1 MPKSAKDNSQSYVS
15 KLVQSVSQHYIA
27 VLAES
32 APETVERLAQK
43 DAIQQGDDKS
53 ERMAAYIAF
62 WNTLDE
68 TQQLSLASHDAKL
81 NQIARMARVIATTKV
96 VWAHNALKTTNAGS
110 IDFVL
115 EHFRQSG
122 VTAGQVQK
130 FINENA
136 QAWVS
141 LTGHPTNPT
150 TLEYTKAQISLAR
163 VISDDHATP
172 GDLRLAL
179 ITLRDTP
186 IVGAHKTPL
195 EEAEETLATLDV
207 IFDSAIALKQL
218 FESALKKHGYADE
231 GVTIQRGLI
240 RPCVW
245 TLGDGDGNENMT
257 AEILDRGIA
266 LHRRRIATR
275 YSEKEAAIIAQAMQE
290 GVSSAH
296 ITQIEE
302 LSHHLQTHE
311 TGRTES
317 FARRG
322 ELLAKTLRATGHVQ
336 TAKTLD
342 EFAFLIRCFGR
353 NFAKIDIRH
362 NAIDIMA
369 SAATLLERSALM
381 DKADFT
387 ALSLDEQGHKLSA
400 WLEDETA
407 LEALRKNAFSAI
419 KDDKI
424 AARILGRLRVI
435 GENPD
440 MCEKLIIAETTHS
453 AHALAALLLLKITG
467 NPIGNVDSRIDLV
480 ILSESV
486 ADLVSIG
493 HTLETL
499 LENKT
504 FRRHVASRK
513 QLIAMIA
520 KSDTT
525 RQDGRGEAEYAQYEA
540 AVEVYRVADLMK
552 RKHKILEPVLV
563 SVKNGGGHALQR
575 GGGRVTEVPAV
586 HGRAAADARVTDIGP
601 STLTIQG
608 QQQTILFCPGKVAL
622 GSLEAFAAQNLYTK
636 AGIQGEM
643 RPPRFSRNAN
653 RQYARAD
660 AWLYAKTAG
669 DAFDRLIKNNPAI
682 DELFIAAPWLAMK
695 AGNVSSRPA
704 KRGEKQVCPGIT
716 PAEAKGKNPKALEG
730 RAISGERLSAHACV
744 PVFSVLGL
752 LEAME
757 AVRHEGTACANPD
770 KYGDALH
777 HLYRAHKIQR
787 DAARAT
793 INVVAMADFDIAWPL
808 LAGCPRPNKKQ
819 VTALAKQFICTDKPH
834 ANTPEIT
841 LAFLEHYF
849 LEVEKL
855 TYSMISGQTAP
866 KNMRHGAAL
875 QKLWPELAAQVSAR
889 NRSAEFARVIECY
902 RSRAFDNTP
911 DAPLS
916 AESFRITQALYTS
929 ANVINAP
936 VGILAT
942 RTKLEPVKEIDG
954 TGKTAFMR
962 PKSYQEKK
970 ISHLL
975 EEPAAFKA
983 HAQKE

>member
-1 MPKSAKDNSQSYVS
+1 MPTSKNDISQSYVS
-15 KLVQSVSQHYIA
+15 WLAQTITQHYTSI
-27 VLAES
+27 LNES
-32 APETVERLAQK
+32 APETVKLLAQK
-43 DAIQQGDDKS
+43 ETIERRQDKS
-53 ERMAAYIAF
+53 KRMAAYIAF
-62 WNTLDE
+62 WDALDDS
-68 TQQLSLASHDAKL
+68 QQLSLSSHDAKL
-81 NQIARMARVIATTKV
+81 NQIARMARVIGTTEV

-150 TLEYTKAQISLAR
+150 TLEYTKAQIGLAR
-163 VISDDHATP
+163 VVTDPNATP
-172 GDLRLAL
+172 EDLRQAL
-179 ITLRDTP
+179 IILRDTP

-207 IFDSAIALKQL
+207 IFDSAIALKKL
-218 FESALKKHGYADE
+218 FEAALRKHGYADE

-245 TLGDGDGNENMT
+245 TLGDGDGNANMT
-257 AEILDRGIA
+257 AEVLDRGIA
-266 LHRRRIATR
+266 LHRSRIAAR
-275 YSEKEAAIIAQAMQE
+275 YSEKEATIIAQAKRE
-290 GVSSAH
+290 GASAAH

-322 ELLAKTLRATGHVQ
+322 AQLAETLRAAGCMQTGQ
-336 TAKTLD
+336 TLD

-369 SAATLLERSALM
+369 STAALLERSALM
-381 DKADFT
+381 DKADFA
-387 ALSLDEQGHKLSA
+387 ALSLDEQGHRLSA
-400 WLEDETA
+400 WLEDEAA
-407 LEALRKNAFSAI
+407 LESLRKNAFNAI
-419 KDDKI
+419 KDDKV

-440 MCEKLIIAETTHS
+440 MCEKLIIAETTHC

-467 NPIGNVDSRIDLV
+467 NPIGNADSRIDLV

-504 FRRHVASRK
+504 FRNHVASRK

-575 GGGRVTEVPAV
+575 GGGRVTEIPAV

-608 QQQTILFCPGKVAL
+608 QQQTILFCPGKVAI

-636 AGIQGEM
+636 AGVQGEM

-669 DAFDRLIKNNPAI
+669 SAFDRLIKNNPAI

-704 KRGEKQVCPGIT
+704 KRGEQQAQPGIT
-716 PAEAKGKNPKALEG
+716 PAQAKGKNPKALEG
-730 RAISGERLSAHACV
+730 RAISGERLSAHACL

-752 LEAME
+752 VEAME

-793 INVVAMADFDIAWPL
+793 VNVVAMADFDIAWPL
-808 LAGCPRPNKKQ
+808 LVGRARPEEKQ
-819 VTALAKQFICTDKPH
+819 VTALAQQFICSDKPD
-834 ANTPEIT
+834 ANKPEVT
-841 LAFLEHYF
+841 LAFLETYF
-849 LEVEKL
+849 LEAEKL
-855 TYSMISGQTAP
+855 TYSMISGQNPPA
-866 KNMRHGAAL
+866 NMRHGGAL
-875 QKLWPELAAQVSAR
+875 QKLWPELATQVSAR

-902 RSRAFDNTP
+902 RSRAFDHAP
-911 DAPLS
+911 HVPLS
-916 AESFRITQALYTS
+916 ETTFRITQALYTS

-942 RTKLEPVKEIDG
+942 RTKLEPVKEING
-954 TGKTAFMR
+954 TGKTMFMR
-962 PKSYQEKK
+962 PKSYQEKD

-975 EEPAAFKA
+975 EKPAALNSPLS
-983 HAQKE
+983 